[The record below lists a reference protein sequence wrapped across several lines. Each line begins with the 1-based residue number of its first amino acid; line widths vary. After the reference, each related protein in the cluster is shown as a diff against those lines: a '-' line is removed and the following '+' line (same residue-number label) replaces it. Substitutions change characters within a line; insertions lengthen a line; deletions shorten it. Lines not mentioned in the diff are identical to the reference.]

1 MPEIELLTALRQKRL
16 TIAVAE
22 SCTGGRICDKLTN
35 VPGSSD
41 VFLGGVVAY
50 SNDSKVKLLGVSL
63 EVLGTYGAVSS
74 VCAAE
79 MAAGV
84 RKAFGA
90 DVGISVTGIAGP
102 GGASETKPVGLVF
115 IGLDYKGKRETF
127 RIDNDGD
134 RERIKEEASDLAL
147 KLALDLMLSSDL

>member
-1 MPEIELLTALRQKRL
+1 MPGIELLNALRQKRL

-63 EVLGTYGAVSS
+63 EVLGTHGAVSS
-74 VCAAE
+74 ECAAA

-84 RKAFGA
+84 RKAFNS
-90 DVGISVTGIAGP
+90 DMGISVTGIAGP
-102 GGASETKPVGLVF
+102 GGATKEKPVGLVF
-115 IGLDYKGKRETF
+115 IGVSYQKKGEVF
-127 RIDNDGD
+127 EIIIEGD
-134 RERIKEEASDLAL
+134 REGVKEKASNEAIGKAL
-147 KLALDLMLSSDL
+147 RSIPQLG

>member
-41 VFLGGVVAY
+41 VFLGGVVSY
-50 SNDSKVKLLGVSL
+50 SNGSKVKLLDVSL
-63 EVLGTYGAVSS
+63 KVLGTHGAVSS

-79 MAAGV
+79 MAAGA
-84 RKAFGA
+84 RKAFNS
-90 DVGISVTGIAGP
+90 DMGISVTGIAGP
-102 GGASETKPVGLVF
+102 GGATKEKPVGLVF
-115 IGLDYKGKRETF
+115 IGVSYQKKGEVLKIIIEGDSYREQLSPHRRKKEVIDTVKR
-127 RIDNDGD
+127 
-134 RERIKEEASDLAL
+134 
-147 KLALDLMLSSDL
+147 

>member
-1 MPEIELLTALRQKRL
+1 MPEIELLNALKRKRL

-63 EVLGTYGAVSS
+63 EVLGTHGAVSS
-74 VCAAE
+74 ECAAE
-79 MAAGV
+79 M
-84 RKAFGA
+84 
-90 DVGISVTGIAGP
+90 
-102 GGASETKPVGLVF
+102 
-115 IGLDYKGKRETF
+115 
-127 RIDNDGD
+127 
-134 RERIKEEASDLAL
+134 
-147 KLALDLMLSSDL
+147 

>member
-1 MPEIELLTALRQKRL
+1 MPGIELLNALRQKRL

-50 SNDSKVKLLGVSL
+50 SNDSKVKLLYVSL

-74 VCAAE
+74 VCAAA

-84 RKAFGA
+84 RKAFNS
-90 DVGISVTGIAGP
+90 DMGISVTGIAGP
-102 GGASETKPVGLVF
+102 GGATKEKPVGLVF
-115 IGLDYKGKRETF
+115 IGVSYQKKGEVF
-127 RIDNDGD
+127 EIIIEGD
-134 RERIKEEASDLAL
+134 REGVKEKASNEAIGKAL
-147 KLALDLMLSSDL
+147 RSIPQLG